1 VPVGCIVAFS
11 SVKLAFRTVCL
22 HLSEIVKSNLLFIT
36 RRSAVQQH
44 KDTGHLNSATVP
56 AGRPRLGMV
65 AQTQGTAPIAAA
77 AVGFHSLRAR
87 ESEKG
92 VPLELRRDLFILA
105 SWALGCVK
113 TAQLVVA
120 AALLH
125 QKWADAA
132 GGFLT
137 TTSPKVLK

>member
-1 VPVGCIVAFS
+1 
-11 SVKLAFRTVCL
+11 
-22 HLSEIVKSNLLFIT
+22 
-36 RRSAVQQH
+36 
-44 KDTGHLNSATVP
+44 
-56 AGRPRLGMV
+56 MV
-65 AQTQGTAPIAAA
+65 AQTQGTAPVAAA

-92 VPLELRRDLFILA
+92 VPLELRRDLLILA

-137 TTSPKVLK
+137 TTRAKVLK